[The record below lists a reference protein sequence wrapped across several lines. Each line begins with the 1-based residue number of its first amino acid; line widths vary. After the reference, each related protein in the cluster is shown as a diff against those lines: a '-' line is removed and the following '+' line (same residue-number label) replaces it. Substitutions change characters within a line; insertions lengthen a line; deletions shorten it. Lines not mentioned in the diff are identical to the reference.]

1 MTQPS
6 IKPLNDIF
14 ISYAHVDNES
24 LTEGQ
29 KGWISQFHRTLEI
42 RLRQLLGENP
52 RIWRDV
58 KLSGTD
64 VFDEKIVKEFEHT
77 RLMVSI
83 VSPRYVNSEWCNR
96 ELNEFQ
102 QALEKSG
109 GIRVGDKSRIIKVVK
124 TPVDGDETGST
135 AYQLFNSLLGFEFYD
150 VDQDTGRVR
159 EYNEE
164 FGHEAKRNYL
174 ERVYDLAH
182 EITGILKEMGG
193 DSGESAD
200 SRGTGTGRVIYL
212 ADVTSD
218 LKAERDRIRRELLER
233 GHTVLPDRPLPLD
246 ADEAKALISDFLGKS
261 YLAIHLIGNRYGIVP
276 EGGDVSLIELQ
287 YSLSA
292 KQSDQGDLPR
302 LVWIAP
308 DNQPDSDRHA
318 AFISGLQNSS
328 EGMATTE
335 LLMGQIEEVKNLAI
349 KRLVV
354 EEKPAQAES
363 ETPSPGQAEDDG
375 EKRIYLICDQQDEE
389 AVEPLED
396 YLYDQGFEVKIPQF
410 DGDEDTFL
418 QAHQDNLKFCDGVL
432 IFFGEAS
439 GQWVDMKLM
448 DLLKAPGYG
457 RTKPLTAK
465 AVYVGPPDNRRKTR
479 FRTRTA
485 DVIQGG
491 ETINPD
497 LLKPFLDTVNQ
508 AKGGAA

>member
-6 IKPLNDIF
+6 TEPLNDIF

-52 RIWRDV
+52 RIWRDM

-64 VFDEKIVKEFEHT
+64 IFDEKIVNAFGNT
-77 RLMVSI
+77 RLMISI

-96 ELNEFQ
+96 ELNEFCDK
-102 QALEKSG
+102 AENSG
-109 GIRVGDKSRIIKVVK
+109 GIRVGEKARIIKVVK
-124 TPVDGDETGST
+124 TPVEGDAGGGS
-135 AYQLFNSLLGFEFYD
+135 AHNIFNSLLGFEFFD
-150 VDQDTGRVR
+150 VDPETGRVR

-193 DSGESAD
+193 GQAAHTPAVNDA
-200 SRGTGTGRVIYL
+200 GRVVYL

-218 LKAERDRIRRELLER
+218 LKGERDRIRRELLER
-233 GHTVLPDRPLPLD
+233 GHTVLPDRPLPLE
-246 ADEAKALISDFLGKS
+246 ADEARELISDFLGKS
-261 YLAIHLIGNRYGIVP
+261 HLAIHLIGNRYGIVP
-276 EGGDVSLIELQ
+276 EGGDLSLVELQ
-287 YSLSA
+287 SALSA
-292 KQSDQGDLPR
+292 KKGEQDGLHR
-302 LVWIAP
+302 LIWMAT
-308 DNQPDSDRHA
+308 DNDPDSDRHA
-318 AFISGLQNSS
+318 TFIQALQNSS

-335 LLMGQIEEVKNLAI
+335 LLTGQIEEVKNLAI
-349 KRLVV
+349 KRLLPDDQQAGAKLPPLGQT
-354 EEKPAQAES
+354 EEDAE
-363 ETPSPGQAEDDG
+363 T
-375 EKRIYLICDQQDEE
+375 RIYLICDQQDEE

-396 YLYDQGFEVKIPQF
+396 YLFEQGYEVKTPQF
-410 DGDEDTFL
+410 DGDENAFV
-418 QAHQDNLKFCDGVL
+418 QAHQDNLRFCDGVL
-432 IFFGEAS
+432 IYFGRAS

-457 RTKPLTAK
+457 RTKPLIAK
-465 AVYVGPPDNRRKTR
+465 AVYVGLPENRRKTR

-485 DVIQGG
+485 DVIQGRNS
-491 ETINPD
+491 INSD
-497 LLKPFLDTVNQ
+497 DLKPFLEKMKQT
-508 AKGGAA
+508 KGGAA

>member
-6 IKPLNDIF
+6 TEPLNDIF

-52 RIWRDV
+52 RIWRDM

-64 VFDEKIVKEFEHT
+64 IFDEKIVNAFGNT
-77 RLMVSI
+77 RLMISI

-96 ELNEFQ
+96 ELNEFCDK
-102 QALEKSG
+102 AENSG
-109 GIRVGDKSRIIKVVK
+109 GIRVGEKARIIKVVK
-124 TPVDGDETGST
+124 TPVEGDAGGGC
-135 AYQLFNSLLGFEFYD
+135 AHNIFNSLLGFEFFD
-150 VDQDTGRVR
+150 VDPETGRVR

-193 DSGESAD
+193 GQAAHTPAVNDA
-200 SRGTGTGRVIYL
+200 GRVVYL

-218 LKAERDRIRRELLER
+218 LKGERDRIRRELLER
-233 GHTVLPDRPLPLD
+233 GHTVLPDRPLPLE
-246 ADEAKALISDFLGKS
+246 ADEARELISDFLGKS
-261 YLAIHLIGNRYGIVP
+261 HLAIHLIGNRYGIVP
-276 EGGDVSLIELQ
+276 EGGDLSLVELQ
-287 YSLSA
+287 STLSA
-292 KQSDQGDLPR
+292 KKGEQDGLQR
-302 LVWIAP
+302 LVWMAT
-308 DNQPDSDRHA
+308 DNDPDSDRHA
-318 AFISGLQNSS
+318 TFIQALQNSS

-335 LLMGQIEEVKNLAI
+335 LLVGQIEEVKNQAI

-354 EEKPAQAES
+354 EEKSTEAEP
-363 ETPSPGQAEDDG
+363 ETPALGQAEEDG

-389 AVEPLED
+389 AVESLED
-396 YLYDQGFEVKIPQF
+396 YLYDQGYEVKIPQF
-410 DGDEDTFL
+410 DGDEDAFV

-439 GQWVDMKLM
+439 GQWVEMKLM

-465 AVYVGPPDNRRKTR
+465 AVYVGPPDNRRKSR

-485 DVIQGG
+485 DVILGG
-491 ETINPD
+491 ESINPD
-497 LLKPFLDTVNQ
+497 MLRPFLDKVGQ
-508 AKGGAA
+508 AKGGTA

>member
-1 MTQPS
+1 MTQPNTE
-6 IKPLNDIF
+6 PQNDIF

-52 RIWRDV
+52 RIWRDM

-64 VFDEKIVKEFEHT
+64 IFDEKIVNAFGNT

-96 ELNEFQ
+96 ELNEFYNR
-102 QALEKSG
+102 AEEGG
-109 GIRVGDKSRIIKVVK
+109 GIRVGEKSRIIKVVK
-124 TPVDGDETGST
+124 TPVEGDGGD
-135 AYQLFNSLLGFEFYD
+135 AHQIFNSLLGFEFFD
-150 VDQDTGRVR
+150 TDPDTGRVR
-159 EYNEE
+159 EFNEE

-193 DSGESAD
+193 GQATQSPDSNEA
-200 SRGTGTGRVIYL
+200 SRVVYL

-218 LKAERDRIRRELLER
+218 LKGERDRIRRELLER
-233 GHTVLPDRPLPLD
+233 GHTVLPDRPLPLV
-246 ADEAKALISDFLGKS
+246 ADEAQELVSDFLDKS
-261 YLAIHLIGNRYGIVP
+261 HLAIHLIGNRYGIVP
-276 EGGDVSLIELQ
+276 EGGEHSLIELQ
-287 YSLSA
+287 SSLSA
-292 KQSDQGDLPR
+292 KKGEQDGLQR
-302 LVWIAP
+302 LVWMAP
-308 DNQPDSDRHA
+308 DNEPDGERHIQ
-318 AFISGLQNSS
+318 FIQDLQNSS

-335 LLMGQIEEVKNLAI
+335 LLIGQIEEVKNQAL
-349 KRLVV
+349 KRLVA
-354 EEKPAQAES
+354 EEKPAEKSNS
-363 ETPSPGQAEDDG
+363 ETPALGQAEDDG

-389 AVEPLED
+389 AIEPLED
-396 YLYDQGFEVKIPQF
+396 FLYDAGYEVKIPQF
-410 DGDEDTFL
+410 DGDEDAFV

-432 IFFGEAS
+432 IFFGECS
-439 GQWVDMKLM
+439 GQWVEMKLM

-465 AVYVGPPDNRRKTR
+465 AVYVGPPDNRRKSR

-485 DVIQGG
+485 DVIHGG
-491 ETINPD
+491 ETIDAEQLN
-497 LLKPFLDTVNQ
+497 PFLAKVGD
-508 AKGGAA
+508 AKGGNA